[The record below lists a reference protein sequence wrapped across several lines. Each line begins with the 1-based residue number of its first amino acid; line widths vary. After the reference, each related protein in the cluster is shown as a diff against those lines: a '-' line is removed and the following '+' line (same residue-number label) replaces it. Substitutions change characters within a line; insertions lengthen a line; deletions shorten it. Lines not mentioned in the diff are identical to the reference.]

1 MVKGKVEQKYIH
13 CPNCNKFQHFKKVRM
28 GAWVYAECKG
38 CHYRKKDTDIF
49 YLNEWKERK

>member
-28 GAWVYAECKG
+28 GARVLTECKG
-38 CHYRKKDTDIF
+38 CHYRLRDVELIYTK
-49 YLNEWKERK
+49 EWKDRK